1 MDTSDAHDFDITDS
15 MQATADRVGRIWQF
29 LPPERA
35 QCLANKTYRE
45 IIMSITKSGTVLLT
59 GAAGGLGRAI
69 ARAVTAAG
77 RHVVLVDR
85 NQDSLNRF
93 AAELGA
99 TAHPVLLDIA
109 DQAAV
114 DGLLGQIP
122 DAFRPI
128 EVLVNN
134 AGHDIGGRTRFDQ
147 GSSDDWTDIIRT
159 NLIGTMRVT
168 RTVLPTMIA
177 RNAGHIVNIS
187 SINAV
192 RIVPD
197 MAAYSASKAG
207 VRMFT
212 ETIRGELS
220 ETSIRVTEILP
231 GLTRTGII
239 LTRYRGDR
247 AKEKAYF
254 DQFKMALDPED
265 VARVIAF
272 ALEQPPHVQI
282 AEIMVLPVNRY

>member
-1 MDTSDAHDFDITDS
+1 MSNIKRG
-15 MQATADRVGRIWQF
+15 TA
-29 LPPERA
+29 
-35 QCLANKTYRE
+35 
-45 IIMSITKSGTVLLT
+45 LLT
-59 GAAGGLGRAI
+59 GAAGGLGQAI
-69 ARAVTAAG
+69 ARAVVAAG
-77 RHVVLVDR
+77 RRVVLVDR
-85 NQDSLNRF
+85 NEDSLNRF

-99 TAHPVLLDIA
+99 AAHPIRLDIT
-109 DQAAV
+109 DHAAV
-114 DGLLGQIP
+114 DRLLDQVP

-147 GSSDDWTDIIRT
+147 GSPDDWTDIIRT

-168 RTVLPTMIA
+168 RAVLPAMVA
-177 RNAGHIVNIS
+177 RNEGHIVNIS

-220 ETSIRVTEILP
+220 ETAIRVTEILP

-239 LTRYRGDR
+239 ATRYRGDR
-247 AKEKAYF
+247 AREKAYF
-254 DQFKMALDPED
+254 DQFKIALDPED